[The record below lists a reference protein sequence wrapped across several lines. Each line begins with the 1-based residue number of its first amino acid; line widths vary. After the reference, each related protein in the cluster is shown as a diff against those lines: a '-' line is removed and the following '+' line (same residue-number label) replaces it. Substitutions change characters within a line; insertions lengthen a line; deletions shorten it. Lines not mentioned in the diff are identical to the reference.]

1 MSLAETYDET
11 AELKRR
17 IAKLERMNMALMD
30 HVERSTDRQGN
41 AYSLFQTAITL
52 DTRVRARTEELTN
65 LMLSLERSNRALV
78 EAKEEAEFAN
88 RSKTRFLAAASH
100 DLLQPLNAARLS
112 ISTLADMPLGTE
124 ALAIAGQVERGLKT
138 IEDLIK
144 ALIDISKLDAG
155 VVRPNVRSI
164 CLNEVLEDV
173 AAAFEPVASR
183 KGLRFLVKADK
194 LAVESDP
201 VLLKRILQNLVSN
214 AVRYSRAGGVLV
226 RARSRG
232 GSCLIDV
239 VDTGPG
245 ISVAERA
252 RIFDEFY
259 RGEGATGDA
268 EIGLGLGLS
277 IVKRM
282 TLALGHS
289 LKVTSKL
296 GRGSR
301 FRLRLAMAQGEVRE
315 RSETGGFVMPVSTT
329 LADLRIVV
337 VENDVGA
344 REALGRLLSSWE
356 AAVVSAHSLEDLK
369 RELLGSPEA
378 PHIALIDYHLDGGL
392 CGLDVAAWLRSA
404 YGAGLPAIV
413 TTADH
418 SAEVAEEVR
427 AAGCELI
434 HKPIKPAYVRALMSH
449 LAPSGRRGD

>member
-1 MSLAETYDET
+1 MSLAETHDET

-17 IAKLERMNMALMD
+17 IAKLERMNAALMD
-30 HVERSTDRQGN
+30 HVERSTDRQGS

-52 DTRVRARTEELTN
+52 DTRVRARTEELTG
-65 LMLSLERSNRALV
+65 LMHSLERSNSALV

-164 CLNEVLEDV
+164 CLNDVLEDV
-173 AAAFEPVASR
+173 AAAFEPVAR
-183 KGLRFLVKADK
+183 QKGLRFLVKAEK
-194 LAVESDP
+194 LGVESDP
-201 VLLKRILQNLVSN
+201 VLLRRILQNLTSN
-214 AVRYSRAGGVLV
+214 AVRYSKTGGVLI

-232 GSCLIDV
+232 GSCLVDV

-245 ISVAERA
+245 VSAAERV

-259 RGEGATGDA
+259 RGEGASADA

-289 LKVTSKL
+289 MKVASKV

-301 FRLRLAMAQGEVRE
+301 FRLRLALAQGTVRE
-315 RSETGGFVMPVSTT
+315 RPETGGFDMPVSTT
-329 LADLRIVV
+329 LAGSRIVV

-344 REALGRLLSSWE
+344 REALGRLLASWE
-356 AAVVSAHSLEDLK
+356 ATVVSAHGLEELK
-369 RELLGSPEA
+369 RALAGSAEP
-378 PHIALIDYHLDGGL
+378 PHIVLIDYHLDGGV
-392 CGLDVAAWLRSA
+392 CGLEVAAWLRA
-404 YGAGLPAIV
+404 TYGEKTPAIV
-413 TTADH
+413 NTADH

-427 AAGCELI
+427 TAGCELI

-449 LAPSGRRGD
+449 LAPSVRRGE